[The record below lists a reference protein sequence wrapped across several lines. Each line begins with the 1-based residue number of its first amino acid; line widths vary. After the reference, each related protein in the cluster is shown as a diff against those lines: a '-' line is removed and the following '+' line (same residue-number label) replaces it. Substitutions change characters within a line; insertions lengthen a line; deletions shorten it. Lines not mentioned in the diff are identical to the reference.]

1 MATLSPPVTVHA
13 PHNGKVGGSYGPPI
27 HGDYGN
33 GGRSDGSPDY
43 QARLRRARLGLAVAI
58 APIVMLF
65 VSFTSAYI
73 VRQGLPTLDER
84 SNTYVR
90 NWIPVELPIAVL
102 LVNTG
107 LLLLSSIAAE
117 LARRQITRQAL
128 STPVRPIP
136 GTSVVPGRGLPW
148 LGITIVLGG
157 GFLTGQWIAWRLLA
171 ERGFY
176 LASSASS
183 SFVYLLTATHAI
195 HLVGGMLVLLYAAT
209 VSLLQKPVEAR
220 RIVVDVTAWY
230 WHFMFLLWV
239 YILALLWFVR

>member
-1 MATLSPPVTVHA
+1 MATLSPPVAVHA
-13 PHNGKVGGSYGPPI
+13 PQTGKNGSSSPPPVYGGG
-27 HGDYGN
+27 GN
-33 GGRSDGSPDY
+33 DGRGGRSPDY
-43 QARLRRARLGLAVAI
+43 GSRLRRARLGLIVAI

-73 VRQGLPTLDER
+73 VRKGLPTLDER
-84 SNTYVR
+84 TNTYVR
-90 NWIPVELPIAVL
+90 DWVPVKLPITLL

-107 LLLLSSIAAE
+107 LLLFSSISAE
-117 LARRQITRQAL
+117 MARRQITRQAAL
-128 STPVRPIP
+128 DSVPSIP
-136 GTSVVPGRGLPW
+136 GVSLGPGKGLPW
-148 LGITIVLGG
+148 LGITVVLGG

-176 LASSASS
+176 LATSGSS

-195 HLVGGMLVLLYAAT
+195 HLLGGVLVLLYAAAGA
-209 VSLLQKPVEAR
+209 LLHKPVAAR

-239 YILALLWFVR
+239 YIFALIWFVR